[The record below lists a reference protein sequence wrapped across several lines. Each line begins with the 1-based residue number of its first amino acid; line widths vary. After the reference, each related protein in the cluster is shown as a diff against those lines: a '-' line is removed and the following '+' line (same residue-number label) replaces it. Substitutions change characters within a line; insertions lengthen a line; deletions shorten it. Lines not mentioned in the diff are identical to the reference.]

1 MTEVKK
7 RKLRRHKRTWSRHA
21 AAARARAGAL
31 LGINYDYLRTTCPQ
45 LPQTGYLSR
54 AKILEGAV
62 AEIRSLQEEIRY
74 LNETM
79 MTTWRANG
87 VQGPRLPEL
96 IPVGS
101 HGHQE
106 TREWNENRFLQ
117 PDLTVHSRGENQLP
131 LLQPGSVQIIDVRSG
146 GELLRPDIEPTDQPE
161 SLQIID
167 VRGGSE
173 LLQVDPSLTD
183 QVRSGKQLELS
194 TLESGQ
200 VTRGRGGDE
209 ANVLVKGSAALAHA
223 RGGGSQERQ
232 GDDHPEVV
240 VLWQGAVKLPVQA
253 VPPSTRPFLAGSPPL
268 EERSWMPTQAGVS
281 WKSGPE
287 KINLFSSTLERVSSS
302 PVKRTLVSPITLEIP
317 NTSSGVTREDDM
329 FPMDLTCRRRPLK
342 EMLRECLMRASPP
355 KPTPGGKSQRE
366 SSTRPPPPLSGDSF
380 MNLPVHEIVKSL
392 QPPQPPE
399 EVTPTVRDS
408 MISGVKE
415 VMLNTPVTN
424 VDNGGSRLMT
434 SVATRTCLW
443 SPAEDLKWPSSP
455 PLTRGPMTSS
465 LGDPGQVTSPS
476 LATPSLTVT
485 AQPTRTLRVAKWVGD
500 LEGQRREES
509 LEYGPVKNQDMD
521 ISVVEETKD
530 DENSLVE
537 VDVDLVKETGFTIN
551 IVRDEVED
559 ITIQAETDKTEDN
572 KMVVD
577 VAESIVTSDEISGK
591 TVDAEKQGEETE
603 LQFVPES
610 ITKEYVE
617 EELDVKKMSE
627 DKPEER
633 EHQHRLIED
642 TKVKIETSKDLEQ
655 KKEVGD
661 LKTQPKTI
669 TPWPKYI
676 YSHRGNIEDDN
687 EDIFTWP
694 SSPTSQL
701 LPGKSVLASTIPWI
715 EVLSNDD
722 AVRTNSIDSEEE
734 GKGEA
739 KETDEKDEREEIETF
754 KTTKAE
760 VRSAYVAIRKLR
772 FPGLR
777 LIGKTLKQKQKK
789 KTKRSKTKWIL
800 HPDSK
805 DKDWIPPR
813 TGKKKLKAP
822 AKIKLVKRRPVSDD
836 EDDLWQQNN
845 CPNYRQPSQRQK
857 WAGTTVKTQSELM
870 KFYKSLQE
878 LGMEEEKRVQEER
891 LKEER
896 LEAQSG
902 VMTTSTPGDGDEDRR
917 DLRDGIDG
925 SISEVREEASPR
937 RQRCLR
943 CSGSDGRTGEAPAGR
958 QLNEQER
965 WESLETDLEEA
976 KVDVEEDSIMEGPDN
991 ADSITTV
998 NVGDI
1003 VDKDTEKDS
1012 REESIPIGEEK
1023 AGRGGEADF
1032 KEKVGRGGEADF
1044 EEGGE
1049 VPGGGEC
1056 SGEGGSPGESRRTA
1070 GEGKND
1076 EEVETIKINRSPSL
1090 NAATECGQ
1098 NIQASAS
1105 STPLLPFRLCSL
1117 SPTTTCPRRSGT
1129 TCPREPSK
1137 IS

>member
-1 MTEVKK
+1 MQ
-7 RKLRRHKRTWSRHA
+7 
-21 AAARARAGAL
+21 G
-31 LGINYDYLRTTCPQ
+31 
-45 LPQTGYLSR
+45 
-54 AKILEGAV
+54 
-62 AEIRSLQEEIRY
+62 EIRF

-79 MTTWRANG
+79 TTTWRANG
-87 VQGPRLPEL
+87 VHGPRLPEL

-106 TREWNENRFLQ
+106 TREWNENRFHQ
-117 PDLTVHSRGENQLP
+117 SDPKVHSRGENQPP
-131 LLQPGSVQIIDVRSG
+131 LLQPGSVQIIDVRSE
-146 GELLRPDIEPTDQPE
+146 GELLRPDIEPPDQPD
-161 SLQIID
+161 SLRIID
-167 VRGGSE
+167 VRGGCE
-173 LLQVDPSLTD
+173 LLQMDPSLTD
-183 QVRSGKQLELS
+183 QVRSRTQLELS
-194 TLESGQ
+194 TLEPGQ

-209 ANVLVKGSAALAHA
+209 ANDLVEGRAAWAHA

-240 VLWQGAVKLPVQA
+240 VLWQGAVGLPVQA

-268 EERSWMPTQAGVS
+268 EERSWMPTQAGEQI
-281 WKSGPE
+281 K
-287 KINLFSSTLERVSSS
+287 LFSSTLERISSS

-317 NTSSGVTREDDM
+317 TTSSGVTRENDM
-329 FPMDLTCRRRPLK
+329 FPMDLTCRRRPLR

-366 SSTRPPPPLSGDSF
+366 SSTRPPPPLSGDCF

-392 QPPQPPE
+392 QPPQHPE
-399 EVTPTVRDS
+399 EVTPTIHDS

-415 VMLNTPVTN
+415 VMLNTPVTK
-424 VDNGGSRLMT
+424 VDNGGSGLKT

-476 LATPSLTVT
+476 LTTPSLTVT
-485 AQPTRTLRVAKWVGD
+485 APPTRTLRVAKWVGD
-500 LEGQRREES
+500 LGGQRRGES
-509 LEYGPVKNQDMD
+509 LEYGPVENQDMD
-521 ISVVEETKD
+521 ISVIEETKD
-530 DENSLVE
+530 DEDSLVE
-537 VDVDLVKETGFTIN
+537 VEVDLVKETGFTIN
-551 IVRDEVED
+551 MGRDEVED
-559 ITIQAETDKTEDN
+559 ITIQAETDKTEEN

-577 VAESIVTSDEISGK
+577 VAESIVTSDEISGM
-591 TVDAEKQGEETE
+591 TVDVEKQGEETK
-603 LQFVPES
+603 LQLVPES

-617 EELDVKKMSE
+617 EELDVKEMSE

-633 EHQHRLIED
+633 EHRHRLIED
-642 TKVKIETSKDLEQ
+642 TKVEIETSKDPKQ
-655 KKEVGD
+655 KKEFGD
-661 LKTQPKTI
+661 LKTQPRTI

-676 YSHRGNIEDDN
+676 YSHRGNVEDT
-687 EDIFTWP
+687 EDIFAWP

-715 EVLSNDD
+715 EVVSNDD
-722 AVRTNSIDSEEE
+722 AVKTNSMDSEEEGKPWIKVISNDDAVKTNSMDSEEE

-739 KETDEKDEREEIETF
+739 KETDEKDEKGEIE
-754 KTTKAE
+754 TTKAE

-772 FPGLR
+772 FPGLG
-777 LIGKTLKQKQKK
+777 LIGKALKQKQRK
-789 KTKRSKTKWIL
+789 KTKRTKTKWIL
-800 HPDSK
+800 EPDSK
-805 DKDWIPPR
+805 DKDWMPPR

-836 EDDLWQQNN
+836 EDDVWQQNN
-845 CPNYRQPSQRQK
+845 CPNYRQPSQRRA
-857 WAGTTVKTQSELM
+857 WAGITVKTQSEIM

-891 LKEER
+891 LKEEG
-896 LEAQSG
+896 LEAHSG
-902 VMTTSTPGDGDEDRR
+902 VMTTSTPGDGNEGRRDRR
-917 DLRDGIDG
+917 DEIRG

-943 CSGSDGRTGEAPAGR
+943 CSGSDDRTGEAPAGR
-958 QLNEQER
+958 QSNEQER

-976 KVDVEEDSIMEGPDN
+976 KVEVKENRIMEGPDH
-991 ADSITTV
+991 ADSVTIV

-1023 AGRGGEADF
+1023 AGRGGETDF
-1032 KEKVGRGGEADF
+1032 KEKVGRGREADF

-1056 SGEGGSPGESRRTA
+1056 PGEGGSPGESRRTTE
-1070 GEGKND
+1070 EGKND
-1076 EEVETIKINRSPSL
+1076 EEAETIKINRSPSL
-1090 NAATECGQ
+1090 TAATECGQ

-1105 STPLLPFRLCSL
+1105 PTPSSRIVCAPCLLRQRAHGEVEGPVREGRARSHENQPSEPDQEISRGLSL
-1117 SPTTTCPRRSGT
+1117 R
-1129 TCPREPSK
+1129 
-1137 IS
+1137 